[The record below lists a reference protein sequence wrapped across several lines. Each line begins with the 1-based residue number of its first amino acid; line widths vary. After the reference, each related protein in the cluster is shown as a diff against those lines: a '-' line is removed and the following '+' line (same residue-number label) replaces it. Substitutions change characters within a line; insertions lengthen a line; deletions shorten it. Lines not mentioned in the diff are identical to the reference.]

1 MGRMPKPTEILDA
14 KGSFI
19 KHPEYRRP
27 KEPAV
32 AEPLGSAPTHLT
44 PAQKKVWRELAKQL
58 PPGVA
63 KQPDRI
69 AFEMMAVLL
78 CKFRAGTAM
87 AAESAQLLNL
97 CARFGMTPSDRAKIH
112 VDTPKKSGLADF
124 LSKRPEAA
132 PAGPPSDDPE
142 TVQ

>member
-1 MGRMPKPTEILDA
+1 MGRMPKPTAILDA

-19 KHPEYRRP
+19 THPERRRP

-32 AEPLGSAPTHLT
+32 DKPLGSPPKHLAAPQ
-44 PAQKKVWRELAKQL
+44 QKAWKELAKQM

-63 KQPDRI
+63 RHSDRI

-87 AAESAQLLNL
+87 AAESSQLLNL
-97 CARFGMTPSDRAKIH
+97 CARFGMTPADRTKVSSSEA
-112 VDTPKKSGLADF
+112 PKQSKLSAF
-124 LSKRPEAA
+124 LSRKPE
-132 PAGPPSDDPE
+132 PAPSDDE